1 MSWPLTRLSWKKVGT
16 SVPTETCG
24 GVLAA
29 QASAS
34 GIALARG
41 EAELHQTRT
50 EFRDE
55 VDAYVE
61 RERRGWLEQLV

>member
-1 MSWPLTRLSWKKVGT
+1 MTWPLPRLSRKKVGAH
-16 SVPTETCG
+16 VPTEACG
-24 GVLAA
+24 GVLAV

-50 EFRDE
+50 EYRDE

-61 RERRGWLEQLV
+61 RERRDWLEELV